1 MKLKI
6 ALPKGSLQDMTIRL
20 FKRAGYNISVT
31 NGSYFPTVDD
41 PELEIILVR
50 AQEIPRYVEDKIIDF
65 GLTGKDWILE
75 TKASVMDLGELV
87 YARSGFSR
95 VKWVLAVPVSSKIQN
110 VNDLEGKIIA
120 TELVEV
126 TKEYLSKNKVK
137 ANVEFSWGATEVKPP
152 ELADAIVEV
161 TETGSSL
168 RANNLRIVET
178 LFESETRMITNKP
191 AFENQWKREKI
202 ENLILLLK
210 SALAAEGKVGLMMN
224 VSEKDLQKVL
234 AVLPSMKSPTISR
247 LAANEWYDISTIAEE
262 KAVRDLIPKLKKAGA
277 TAIVEFPL
285 NKVID

>member
-20 FKRAGYNISVT
+20 FKRAGYNVSVT

-50 AQEIPRYVEDKIIDF
+50 AQEIPRYVEDGIIDF

-75 TKASVMDLGELV
+75 TKASVIDLGELV
-87 YARSGFSR
+87 YARSGFSK
-95 VKWVLAVPVSSKIQN
+95 VKWVLAVPVNSKIQN
-110 VNDLEGKIIA
+110 ANDLEGKIIA

-168 RANNLRIVET
+168 RANNLRIVEV
-178 LFESETRMITNKP
+178 LFESTTRMITNKLS
-191 AFENQWKREKI
+191 FENQWKREKI
-202 ENLILLLK
+202 ENLMLLLK

-224 VSEKDLQKVL
+224 VDEKNLQQVL
-234 AVLPSMKSPTISR
+234 SVLPSMKSPTISK
-247 LAANEWYDISTIAEE
+247 LSANGWYDISTIAEE
-262 KAVRDLIPKLKKAGA
+262 KTIRDLIPKLKKAGA
-277 TAIVEFPL
+277 SAIVEFPL